1 MKIKISIIFIIF
13 SFFTFTGIVNS
24 KENKILLKINNEII
38 TSVDILQEI
47 KYLSIINTEFSQ
59 TEKNQAIEIAK
70 NSLIKEKI
78 KRFELLKYFNEIAID
93 EKFLDDIIMSYFV
106 KLNLKTFEEFEIY
119 FKEKKIDTHQIKEK
133 IAIEIMWNQ
142 LIYRKFFKNVKINE
156 NEIKK
161 NLNNKKQKEYLLS
174 EIVFNVNSNE
184 KLEDK
189 YKLIQKTINDKNFS
203 QAALIHSIS
212 DTSRNGGKI
221 DWIKESVLN
230 KKIRSEIEEIDIGKF
245 SKPII
250 VPGGFLILKI
260 EDIKLTKAS
269 LDIDK
274 EIKKIIK
281 QQTNEQLNRYSN
293 IYFLKVKKNIQI
305 NEL

>member
-93 EKFLDDIIMSYFV
+93 EKFLDDIIMSYFF
-106 KLNLKTFEEFEIY
+106 KLNLKTFEEFEVY
-119 FKEKKIDTHQIKEK
+119 FKEKKIDTNQIKEK

-230 KKIRSEIEEIDIGKF
+230 KKIRSEIKEIDIGKF
-245 SKPII
+245 SEPII

-260 EDIKLTKAS
+260 EDMRLTKAS
-269 LDIDK
+269 LNIEK

>member
-13 SFFTFTGIVNS
+13 CFLTFTSNVNS

-47 KYLSIINTEFSQ
+47 KYLSIINTEFSE
-59 TEKNQAIEIAK
+59 TEKNLAIEIAK

-78 KRFELLKYFNEIAID
+78 KRLELLKYFNEIAIN
-93 EKFLDDIIMSYFV
+93 EKFLDDIIMSYFT
-106 KLNLKTFEEFEIY
+106 KLNLNTFQEFEIY
-119 FKEKKIDTHQIKEK
+119 FKKRKIDTHQIKEK

-142 LIYRKFFKNVKINE
+142 LIYRKFFRNVKINE

-161 NLNNKKQKEYLLS
+161 DLNNKKQKEYLLS
-174 EIVFNVNSNE
+174 EIVFNVNNNE
-184 KLEDK
+184 NPEDK
-189 YKLIQKTINDKNFS
+189 YKLIQKTISDKNFS

-230 KKIRSEIEEIDIGKF
+230 KKIRNEIKEIGIGEF
-245 SKPII
+245 SKPIL

-269 LDIDK
+269 LDINK
-274 EIKKIIK
+274 EVKKIIK

>member
-13 SFFTFTGIVNS
+13 CFLTFTSNVNS

-47 KYLSIINTEFSQ
+47 KYLSIINTEFSE
-59 TEKNQAIEIAK
+59 TEKNLAIEIAK

-78 KRFELLKYFNEIAID
+78 KRLELLKYFNEIAIN
-93 EKFLDDIIMSYFV
+93 EKFLDDIIMSYFT
-106 KLNLKTFEEFEIY
+106 KLNLNTFQEFEVY
-119 FKEKKIDTHQIKEK
+119 FKKRKIDTHQIKEK

-142 LIYRKFFKNVKINE
+142 LIYRKFFRNVKINE

-161 NLNNKKQKEYLLS
+161 DLNNKKQKEYLLS
-174 EIVFNVNSNE
+174 EIVFNVNNNE
-184 KLEDK
+184 NLKDK
-189 YKLIQKTINDKNFS
+189 YKLIQKTISDKNFS

-230 KKIRSEIEEIDIGKF
+230 KKIRNEIKEIGIGEF
-245 SKPII
+245 SKPIL

-260 EDIKLTKAS
+260 DDIKLTKAS
-269 LDIDK
+269 LDINK
-274 EIKKIIK
+274 EVKKIIK